1 MGQKINPNGF
11 RLGITRDWDARW
23 FARGKEF
30 ARFLHE
36 DLELRNFL
44 KKRLYHA
51 GVAKIEIERQNADSV
66 RVRVYAARPGVAIGR
81 KGAEIEA
88 IRSELHDLLKKEV
101 DLDIRE
107 VDRPETHAQLIAESI
122 ASQLERRVGFRRAMK
137 KAIANALKFGV
148 KGIKVSVAGRLGGA
162 ELARTEWYR
171 VGRLPLQTLR
181 ANVDYG
187 YAVAWTKY
195 GVIGVKAWVFHGEE
209 YGARFLKRG
218 VMTSGEARVS
228 Q

>member
-1 MGQKINPNGF
+1 MGQKTNPNGF
-11 RLGITRDWDARW
+11 RLGITRDWDSRW
-23 FARGKEF
+23 FAKGREF
-30 ARFLHE
+30 ARYIVE
-36 DLELRNFL
+36 DETIRNYI

-51 GVAKIEIERQNADSV
+51 GIAKIEIERQTQDVV
-66 RVRVYAARPGVAIGR
+66 RVRVHAARPGVAIGR
-81 KGAEIEA
+81 KGAEIEG
-88 IRSELHDLLKKEV
+88 IREELQHRLQKTIE
-101 DLDIRE
+101 LDIRE
-107 VDRPETHAQLIAESI
+107 VDRPETNAQLIAESV
-122 ASQLERRVGFRRAMK
+122 ASQIERRVGFRRAMK
-137 KAIANALKFGV
+137 KAISNALKFGV

-209 YGARFLKRG
+209 YGVRFLKRG
-218 VMTSGEARVS
+218 VLTSGDVRGT
-228 Q
+228 

>member
-11 RLGITRDWDARW
+11 RLGITRDWDSRW

-30 ARFLHE
+30 ARFIQE
-36 DLELRNFL
+36 DEATRNYI

-51 GVAKIEIERQNADSV
+51 GIAKIEIERQTSEAI
-66 RVRVYAARPGVAIGR
+66 RIRVYAARPGVAIGR
-81 KGAEIEA
+81 KGVEIEG
-88 IRSELHDLLKKEV
+88 IRGELQERLKKTV

-107 VDRPETHAQLIAESI
+107 VDRPETNAQLIAESV
-122 ASQLERRVGFRRAMK
+122 ASQIERRVGFRRAMK
-137 KAIANALKFGV
+137 KAISNALKFGV

-171 VGRLPLQTLR
+171 VGRLPLQNLR

-195 GVIGVKAWVFHGEE
+195 GIIGVKAWIFHGEE
-209 YGARFLKRG
+209 YGVRFLKRG
-218 VMTSGEARVS
+218 VMTSGEPRG
-228 Q
+228 

>member
-1 MGQKINPNGF
+1 MGQKTNPNGF
-11 RLGITRDWDARW
+11 RLGITRDWDSRW
-23 FARGKEF
+23 FARGREFSRILKEDDEIR
-30 ARFLHE
+30 RFI
-36 DLELRNFL
+36 

-51 GVAKIEIERQNADSV
+51 GVAKIEIERQTQEIV
-66 RVRVYAARPGVAIGR
+66 RIRVYAARPGVAIGR

-88 IRSELHDLLKKEV
+88 IRTELHDLLQRDI
-101 DLDIRE
+101 DLEIRE
-107 VDRPETHAQLIAESI
+107 VDRPETHAQLVAESI

-162 ELARTEWYR
+162 ELGRTEWYR

-195 GVIGVKAWVFHGEE
+195 GVIGVKAWIFHGEE
-209 YGARFLKRG
+209 YGVRVLKRG
-218 VMTSGEARVS
+218 VMTAGEPRS
-228 Q
+228 S